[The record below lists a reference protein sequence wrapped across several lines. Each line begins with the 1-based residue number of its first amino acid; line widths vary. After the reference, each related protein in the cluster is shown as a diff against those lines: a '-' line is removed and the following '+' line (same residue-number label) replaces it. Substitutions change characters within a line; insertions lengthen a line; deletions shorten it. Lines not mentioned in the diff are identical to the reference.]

1 MYLEAAVRGG
11 KKCKSVRHREQ
22 AGVSEGKMNENDTL
36 KGETSLTGNIY
47 ETKKK
52 NDKADKTKQRE

>member
-52 NDKADKTKQRE
+52 